1 MAYADGELDA
11 AEREAVKQA
20 LAEDPGLREKLAEQQ
35 RLRATLSGHYG
46 PVAAEEVPDRLLAV
60 LGARNTRDDVASLS
74 AAREERRRPLWRNLG
89 TIAASLAVGLMAGQL
104 IPPQRGGPIGVAE
117 GALVAQGGLADALD
131 TQPIGRASCRERV
144 CQ

>member
-74 AAREERRRPLWRNLG
+74 AAREKRRRPLWRNLG

-104 IPPQRGGPIGVAE
+104 IPLQRGGPIDRKSTR
-117 GALVAQGGLADALD
+117 LNSS
-131 TQPIGRASCRERV
+131 P
-144 CQ
+144 

>member
-1 MAYADGELDA
+1 MMQIDDDRLMAYADGELDA

-60 LGARNTRDDVASLS
+60 LGARNTREAVASLS
-74 AAREERRRPLWRNLG
+74 AAREKRRRPLERNLG
-89 TIAASLAVGLMAGQL
+89 TIAASLAGGLMEGQMLPLQCGSTAG
-104 IPPQRGGPIGVAE
+104 GG
-117 GALVAQGGLADALD
+117 Q
-131 TQPIGRASCRERV
+131 V
-144 CQ
+144 CQE